1 MLLNKYYTIN
11 RFNNRRNTSI
21 GTDEL
26 EEMNQSEDEIE
37 NNLDSGE
44 VSKES
49 SRPRSSAS
57 VLTPGLNPILSHGAR
72 KTAATGKI
80 QFSKSTR
87 NSKKE
92 KSNND
97 IVDLIRERSVERN
110 EIKKMSKQTRFRRLI
125 FPKYRSFGKIF
136 KARSNQRSQVEN
148 LAPGI

>member
-1 MLLNKYYTIN
+1 MNKYYTIN
-11 RFNNRRNTSI
+11 RFNHRRNTSI

-49 SRPRSSAS
+49 SRPGSSAS

-72 KTAATGKI
+72 NTAATEKI

-148 LAPGI
+148 LSPGI